1 MKNKSKSKAF
11 TLVEILA
18 VIVVLG
24 ILTTVIV
31 AAISGYMQK
40 GKDEYDE
47 NLEKQLLLSGKN
59 YFADKPSLLPEDGET
74 SYVTLAQLK
83 GLNIVSKDFVD
94 AYGTKCSNSDSL
106 VRVSNNKGKYTY
118 KACLVCEGNDR
129 FDEAHLKACEP
140 KINEISPDDNLI
152 KACSIEKNSNGKYLV
167 YGKNGSSEI
176 VNSEIEAV
184 KKYKDLNCTV
194 VTDKCNPGFIRMVD
208 NTNDIKYWVNSK
220 NEIVNENDYK
230 KDANCNSTPPTTCSF
245 NDAVDEGYKKTIIEE
260 STINNVSD
268 LITKM
273 NNSISPL
280 DKNESYYKYY
290 IKNSTFNNVSKKSS
304 QSITKPSYVTNG
316 SNATTD
322 EYFKKA
328 TKKTLVSSTPYS
340 YIHLNKSIPS
350 EYNFLIGKP
359 KKVTYSSSIPSSIKM
374 SQSNIKKWGSEYSN
388 QVNGAIVVEANKNAI
403 NNYNVRYSEVG
414 KYNGEYVDVVM
425 TLTGY
430 SGCKLRRG
438 ASVCGLWF
446 ESDKLGVYSLGIH
459 RISVKYNFY
468 KTGTNTPITVKGYT
482 TYWDIDANQGIHFV
496 QNTTGLYVYGANKL
510 YVRTL
515 NKAPYVY
522 EYNDDLPIGYN
533 GGYAI
538 TETFYGSS
546 MKKTFTFASG
556 DDGDH
561 SKITC
566 SSGEIWQSTSPIGIT
581 KSYLGSAENS
591 VFEKGNTV
599 QFTIRYSNATE
610 KEQKFKITDTLKG
623 MTYEKGTA
631 KNEKKN
637 SINPTISGNT
647 LTWSGT
653 IKPFTTHLITYA
665 AKVNSCGDS
674 IETSA
679 KMTLGGAIYTTDIL
693 NNAVICKD
701 KISCN

>member
-1 MKNKSKSKAF
+1 MKNKNKAF

-24 ILTTVIV
+24 ILTTVII

-59 YFADKPSLLPEDGET
+59 YFADKSSLLPEDGET

-94 AYGTKCSNSDSL
+94 AYGTTCSNKDSL

-118 KACLVCEGNDR
+118 KACLVCEGNDKFQDNYR
-129 FDEAHLKACEP
+129 CDLKT
-140 KINEISPDDNLI
+140 NEVFPDDTN
-152 KACSIEKNSNGKYLV
+152 KNCVIEKNFNNGYV
-167 YGKNGSSEI
+167 IYGKNGKKITKTSK
-176 VNSEIEAV
+176 IEAV
-184 KKYKDLNCTV
+184 EMYKNEGCGSFEKCETNKIRLN
-194 VTDKCNPGFIRMVD
+194 DSNDFIDYWVD
-208 NTNDIKYWVNSK
+208 NNGKIVNKDTYNSDLTCNK
-220 NEIVNENDYK
+220 TPLPSCSFKIDDSTTCKNIITENEIFNEDEFIYK
-230 KDANCNSTPPTTCSF
+230 YTNSLGKGS
-245 NDAVDEGYKKTIIEE
+245 
-260 STINNVSD
+260 
-268 LITKM
+268 
-273 NNSISPL
+273 L
-280 DKNESYYKYY
+280 DTGKSYYKYCMKSTTFDA
-290 IKNSTFNNVSKKSS
+290 IKNKKG
-304 QSITKPSYVTNG
+304 QKIKEPSYVSNG
-316 SNATTD
+316 STATTTN
-322 EYFKKA
+322 YFYEANKSK
-328 TKKTLVSSTPYS
+328 LVKSSTAS
-340 YIHLNKSIPS
+340 YIKYNKAIPS

-359 KKVTYSSSIPSSIKM
+359 QKVTYSSSIPSSIKM

-388 QVNGAIVVEANKNAI
+388 QVNDAIVVEANKKAI
-403 NNYNVRYSEVG
+403 NNYKARYYNVG
-414 KYNGEYVDVVM
+414 KYNGESVDVVM

-459 RISVKYNFY
+459 HISIKYSFY

-522 EYNDDLPIGYN
+522 EDDLPIGYN

-556 DDGDH
+556 NDGDH

-566 SSGEIWQSTSPIGIT
+566 SSGEIWHSTYPIGIT
-581 KSYLGSAENS
+581 KSYSSIYSSISENS
-591 VFEKGNTV
+591 VFKKG
-599 QFTIRYSNATE
+599 QTIT
-610 KEQKFKITDTLKG
+610 F
-623 MTYEKGTA
+623 
-631 KNEKKN
+631 
-637 SINPTISGNT
+637 
-647 LTWSGT
+647 
-653 IKPFTTHLITYA
+653 
-665 AKVNSCGDS
+665 
-674 IETSA
+674 
-679 KMTLGGAIYTTDIL
+679 IL
-693 NNAVICKD
+693 R
-701 KISCN
+701 